1 MIARKTETFSL
12 KTFAYF
18 GNQKLIRQNNP
29 FSLKIQFFIGLIQ
42 NQVKIKYTSTF
53 QALCLVTKEEGFKRL
68 YRGLSTPLVT
78 VAFYNAVTFGVYA
91 KALKHLDHISIGGQN
106 NDLAKHT
113 IAGLTSGIA
122 RVFMHILYQYKNQ
135 IIYR

>member
-1 MIARKTETFSL
+1 M
-12 KTFAYF
+12 
-18 GNQKLIRQNNP
+18 
-29 FSLKIQFFIGLIQ
+29 
-42 NQVKIKYTSTF
+42 
-53 QALCLVTKEEGFKRL
+53 VTKEEGFKRL

-91 KALKHLDHISIGGQN
+91 KALKHLDHISIGGQK

-122 RVFMHILYQYKNQ
+122 RVFMHYNLSIQKSNHILGILKQK
-135 IIYR
+135 